1 MIERVKKYIRENQML
16 EAGSMVVAGVSG
28 GADSVAMLH
37 ILKSIQKE
45 FGFSLE
51 AVHIHHGIRGKE
63 ADRDEALV
71 KKICEEW
78 QIPFQ
83 SYHYPV
89 PRLSREWKL
98 GEEETGRIVR
108 KQAFAEEKK
117 KLGFSEKREGGMG
130 RFRIALAHNRN
141 DLAETMLHHLARGTG
156 LRGLS
161 GIHPCNGEII
171 RPVLCLERKE
181 IVYYLEERGIPYI
194 TDSSNLSDEYTRN
207 RIRHHILPA
216 MELEINQKTVEHM
229 AETARI
235 LESADEYFRKKGKE
249 LLKLCRQ
256 KEGYFLDDIFFEEDS
271 IIREY
276 AVMEGFEQLAGKR
289 KDFTSLHVEQVF
301 SLREKERVIRQYGG
315 VCLKKNSAS
324 DRENAASTEKKVLAG
339 LREMSMELPVPGI
352 LESPFGVFE
361 SKIFSYKK
369 QKIEEKKYTKW
380 FDYDKIKNSP
390 CVRTRRQGDYLTVN
404 SEGGRK
410 KLNRIFIDEKIP
422 AEMRDRLPVVAVG
435 SEILWIPGG
444 RMNEKYKITS
454 TTGRVLELHYQ
465 GGALA

>member
-1 MIERVKKYIRENQML
+1 
-16 EAGSMVVAGVSG
+16 
-28 GADSVAMLH
+28 
-37 ILKSIQKE
+37 
-45 FGFSLE
+45 
-51 AVHIHHGIRGKE
+51 
-63 ADRDEALV
+63 
-71 KKICEEW
+71 
-78 QIPFQ
+78 
-83 SYHYPV
+83 
-89 PRLSREWKL
+89 
-98 GEEETGRIVR
+98 
-108 KQAFAEEKK
+108 
-117 KLGFSEKREGGMG
+117 
-130 RFRIALAHNRN
+130 
-141 DLAETMLHHLARGTG
+141 
-156 LRGLS
+156 
-161 GIHPCNGEII
+161 
-171 RPVLCLERKE
+171 
-181 IVYYLEERGIPYI
+181 
-194 TDSSNLSDEYTRN
+194 
-207 RIRHHILPA
+207 
-216 MELEINQKTVEHM
+216 M
-229 AETARI
+229 AETARV
-235 LESADEYFRKKGKE
+235 LAEADSYLQKKGRE
-249 LLKLCRQ
+249 LLAGCR
-256 KEGYFLDDIFFEEDS
+256 KENGYLLDEKFFAQDP
-271 IIREY
+271 ILQEY
-276 AVMEGFEQLAGKR
+276 AVMEAFEILSGKR
-289 KDFTSLHVEQVF
+289 KDFTSLHVDQVL
-301 SLREKERVIRQYGG
+301 SLQKKENGRYINLPKSLRVIRQYGG

-324 DRENAASTEKKVLAG
+324 DRENAASTEKKVSAG